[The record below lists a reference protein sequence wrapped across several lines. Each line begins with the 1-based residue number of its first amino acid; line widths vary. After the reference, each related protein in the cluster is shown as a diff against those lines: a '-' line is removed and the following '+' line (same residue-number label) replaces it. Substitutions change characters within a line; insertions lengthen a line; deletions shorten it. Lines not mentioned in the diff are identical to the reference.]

1 MLQQIFARLLGIF
14 KELTPLI
21 TMENFQTENSKAVYM
36 KAKSLQGN
44 DITPRDLI
52 PDAVGCADAV
62 NEVFRQAL
70 GTRVGGGA
78 STKLMYEILEKSDRF
93 IPVEYSLPG
102 DIVISPT
109 GYGNG
114 NLPNGHVGI
123 VGKYGIMSNN
133 SETGFWELNYTLVGW
148 IKQFRT
154 FGGFP
159 VRFYRVK

>member
-1 MLQQIFARLLGIF
+1 
-14 KELTPLI
+14 
-21 TMENFQTENSKAVYM
+21 
-36 KAKSLQGN
+36 
-44 DITPRDLI
+44 
-52 PDAVGCADAV
+52 V